1 MCRLLEVSRSGFYSW
16 LLRPESK
23 RSIKD
28 KNYLKDIIR
37 IYENSYKTYGVD
49 RIHRDLNKT
58 DLCSRKRVARL
69 MKENGIMSITAKK
82 YKATTNSKHN
92 NPVADNKLN
101 QDFSASKPNEKWVTD
116 ITYIKTRE
124 GWLYLAAIL
133 DLYTKKIVGWS
144 VSVTMTTKLVI
155 DALDNAV
162 KRNKPPK
169 GVIHHS
175 DRGVQYTS
183 KDYQNE
189 LKKYGFICSMSRKGN
204 CYDNA
209 CIESFWGTLKKE
221 LIYPKPLMSRST
233 ANIEIFQYI
242 EIFYNRKRINST
254 IGYVTPIDME
264 KKYYEKIA

>member
-16 LLRPESK
+16 LERPESK
-23 RSIKD
+23 RSTRDKELLKKIEKIYKD
-28 KNYLKDIIR
+28 SL
-37 IYENSYKTYGVD
+37 KTYGVD
-49 RIHRDLNKT
+49 RIHRELNKT
-58 DLCSRKRVARL
+58 EQCSRKRVARL
-69 MKENGIMSITAKK
+69 MKENGIRSITVKK

-92 NPVADNKLN
+92 HPVAENKLN
-101 QDFSASKPNEKWVTD
+101 QDFKASQPNEKWVTD
-116 ITYIKTRE
+116 ITYIKTTE

-144 VSVTMTTKLVI
+144 AASTMTTQLVI
-155 DALDNAV
+155 DALEHAV

-175 DRGVQYTS
+175 DRGVQYAS
-183 KDYQNE
+183 KDYQKKLE
-189 LKKYGFICSMSRKGN
+189 KYGFICSMSRKGN

-221 LIYPKPLMSRST
+221 LIYPNPLMTR
-233 ANIEIFQYI
+233 NIVKLEIFQYI

-254 IGYVTPIDME
+254 IGYISPITME
-264 KKYYEKIA
+264 KQYYKAI